1 MPFTANG
8 SVRYFTFSSLDEMD
22 VPHAIFTRQ
31 GGVSPQPWESLNVGG
46 TVGDDSARVKENLN
60 RSLKVVNR
68 DIESI
73 FDVWQVHGVDVVV
86 AEHPRQRQKS
96 SNYQKADIILTNKKY
111 LTLFMRFA
119 DCVPILLYDPKCS
132 VVGIVHA
139 GWKGTVKKAVSV
151 AINTMNQKYSSNPGD
166 ILAGLG
172 PSICK
177 RHYEV
182 GNDVIKDVEFV
193 FGNDASKI
201 LTNINGNPK
210 NQKAEFDLWEANRML
225 LEQAGV
231 SKIEVSKICTA
242 CHLDDWYS
250 YRQEQGRTGRFG
262 VLISL

>member
-1 MPFTANG
+1 MPLTANG
-8 SVRYFTFSSLDEMD
+8 SVRYYTFSSLNEMD
-22 VPHAIFTRQ
+22 VTHAVFTRH
-31 GGVSPQPWESLNVGG
+31 GGVSPQPWDSLNVGG
-46 TVGDDSARVKENLN
+46 TVGDDSARVKENLS

-68 DIESI
+68 EIDSV
-73 FDVWQVHGVDVVV
+73 FDVWQVHGADVVC
-86 AEHPRQRQKS
+86 AELPKPKS
-96 SNYQKADIILTNKKY
+96 STYQKADIILTNKKY

-119 DCVPILLYDPKCS
+119 DCVPILLYDPKSS

-151 AINTMNQKYSSNPGD
+151 AISTMNQKYSSNPGD

-177 RHYEV
+177 HHYEV
-182 GNDVIKDVEFV
+182 GSDVIQDVEFV

-201 LTNINGNPK
+201 LTNINGSPK
-210 NQKAEFDLWEANRML
+210 NQKAEFDLWAANKML

-231 SKIEVSKICTA
+231 SKIEVSNICTA